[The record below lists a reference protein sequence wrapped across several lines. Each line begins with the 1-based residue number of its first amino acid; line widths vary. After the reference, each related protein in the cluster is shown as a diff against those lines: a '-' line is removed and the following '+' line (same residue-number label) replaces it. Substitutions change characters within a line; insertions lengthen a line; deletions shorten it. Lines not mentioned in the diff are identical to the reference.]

1 MWFEKELAKYQ
12 NDTRAALS
20 LFLPLPD
27 GHSPVRFDALARAGM
42 LTGIARDWENQLLSG
57 SRLLAAS
64 VPSGKMPDTMRH
76 ARHLVRCAGHLGTN
90 ILDALDPT
98 TPEEIAHQVR
108 EERARL
114 ALRRAFGVPS
124 IYPDKVR
131 KSIIAAG
138 AQRTRRGNPGIRA

>member
-1 MWFEKELAKYQ
+1 MWFEKELARYQ

-27 GHSPVRFDALARAGM
+27 GHNPVRFDAFARAGL

-64 VPSGKMPDTMRH
+64 VPSHKMADTMRH
-76 ARHLVRCAGHLGTN
+76 ARHLVRCAGRPGTN

-98 TPEEIAHQVR
+98 TPAEFAHQTR

-131 KSIIAAG
+131 KSIIGAG
-138 AQRTRRGNPGIRA
+138 PQKTRRGNPGIRA

>member
-1 MWFEKELAKYQ
+1 
-12 NDTRAALS
+12 
-20 LFLPLPD
+20 
-27 GHSPVRFDALARAGM
+27 M

-64 VPSGKMPDTMRH
+64 VPSGEMPDTMRH

-114 ALRRAFGVPS
+114 ALRRAFGFS
-124 IYPDKVR
+124 
-131 KSIIAAG
+131 KSISNQCQKIAYWSG
-138 AQRTRRGNPGIRA
+138 AAKDPPW